1 MMKKFLCIVLAL
13 SMVMCL
19 APNVFAEDVIA
30 EGKCGDSVTWKIVG
44 NTLTFSGSGAMDEF
58 IDMAWYSYRNDIY
71 NVVIE
76 EGITYLT
83 HELLCDLKWF
93 SSVKIPDS
101 VTSVGTLIFSNC
113 TGLETVEIGKGLKSI
128 TPSAFSNCP
137 NLEEIAVSPENENLA
152 SVGGVLFNKDIT
164 NLIYFPNGWFD
175 KENIGE
181 NEGNYTIP
189 DTVTKITDGAL
200 NGKLYLKNFYTN
212 ENSAYTA
219 ENGVLFNKDKT
230 ELVRYPSG
238 NERSTYI
245 IPESVQNIYE
255 SAFSYAKNLTDV
267 TLPQNISKLADNTF
281 SDCTNLKGIEIPKN
295 VTEIGSYAFS
305 DCSNLE
311 KAVLHDGIVTLGSGV
326 FYECGALKYADIPKN
341 LTEIPRSTFYGCESL
356 KNIKLPG
363 SVKTVDFSAF
373 QRCTSLTEIDIPQ
386 SVTLINSSAFEDC
399 ESLKTVTFRNSGV
412 IKAYVFSGCP
422 NLTRVNIFSDS
433 IIIWGDTFY
442 DEAEKTKDIYFAV
455 SADNVV
461 TGREDGKVCVEDLSE
476 DGGLKNVRLHCNTP
490 CTVSSVTENEEKAT
504 VSVNAKNID
513 AQSKV
518 TVGFYKNGALADIKV
533 CDVSDLTAETDKDFD
548 TVKIMT
554 FPSLPSLEPL
564 CIKEEL

>member
-1 MMKKFLCIVLAL
+1 MMKKILCVVLAL
-13 SMVMCL
+13 SMVMCIV
-19 APNVFAEDVIA
+19 PNVFAEDVIA
-30 EGKCGDSVTWKIVG
+30 EGKCGDNVTWKIVG
-44 NTLTFSGSGAMDEF
+44 DTLTFSGSGAMDEF

-76 EGITYLT
+76 EGITYLS
-83 HELLCDLKWF
+83 HELLCGLKWF

-101 VTSVGTLIFSNC
+101 VTSVGVLIFSNC

-128 TPSAFSNCP
+128 TPSAFSNCR
-137 NLEEIAVSPENENLA
+137 NLEEIIVSPENENLA
-152 SVGGVLFNKDIT
+152 SAGGVLFNKDKT

-189 DTVTKITDGAL
+189 DTVTEITDGAL

-255 SAFSYAKNLTDV
+255 SAFSYAENLADV

-281 SDCTNLKGIEIPKN
+281 SYCTNLKSIEIPKN

-311 KAVLHDGIVTLGSGV
+311 KAVLHDGIVALGSGV
-326 FYECGALKYADIPKN
+326 FSQCGALKYADIPKN
-341 LTEIPRSTFYGCESL
+341 LTEIPSSAFSGCASL

-363 SVKTVDFSAF
+363 SVKTVAFSAF

-412 IKAYVFSGCP
+412 VQFYTFSGCP

-442 DEAEKTKDIYFAV
+442 DEKEKTKDIYFAV
-455 SADNVV
+455 SADEVV
-461 TGREDGKVCVEDLSE
+461 TEREDNKVCIEDLAE
-476 DGGLKNVRLHCNTP
+476 NGGIKNVRLHYNTP
-490 CTVSSVTENEEKAT
+490 CTVSSVTENERKAT

-518 TVGFYKNGALADIKV
+518 TVGFYKNGALSDIKV

-548 TVKIMT
+548 TVKIMA
-554 FPSLPSLEPL
+554 FSALPSLKPI